1 MDRPA
6 DDDPAAAVV
15 ASESLRLALI
25 ASLQHLPARQR
36 AILILR
42 EVLAF
47 SAAETA
53 EILGTTTAAVKS
65 GLQRARA
72 RLDEL
77 EPEPEEPLEPTDQRA
92 RALLDG
98 YIAAFQRSDAG
109 LLEQVL
115 RTDATLEATPFRDWQ
130 AGRVKCIHLLDAYV
144 LGAPG
149 DWQMTATTANG
160 QPAAAVYHRDVDGT
174 LRAHGIVVLAATV
187 TGVSRVIE
195 FHDPALVATFGFPD
209 VFAD

>member
-1 MDRPA
+1 
-6 DDDPAAAVV
+6 
-15 ASESLRLALI
+15 
-25 ASLQHLPARQR
+25 
-36 AILILR
+36 
-42 EVLAF
+42 
-47 SAAETA
+47 
-53 EILGTTTAAVKS
+53 VKS

-77 EPEPEEPLEPTDQRA
+77 GPEPEALLEPTDQRA

-149 DWQMTATTANG
+149 DWAMTPTTANG
-160 QPAAAVYHRDVDGT
+160 QPAAAVYHRDEAGT
-174 LRAHGIVVLAATV
+174 LRAHGIVVLAPTAT
-187 TGVSRVIE
+187 GISRVVE

-209 VFAD
+209 VLAD